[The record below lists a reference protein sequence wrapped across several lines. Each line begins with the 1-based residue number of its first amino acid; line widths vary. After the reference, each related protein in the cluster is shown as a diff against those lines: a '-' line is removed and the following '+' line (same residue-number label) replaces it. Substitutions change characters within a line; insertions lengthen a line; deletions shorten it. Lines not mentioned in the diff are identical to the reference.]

1 MKIIYTSKFAREYR
15 KLPKEIKILAES
27 KEKIFR
33 KNPFNSI
40 LETHK
45 LHGRFKDFRSF
56 SINFKYRI
64 VFEFREKD
72 NVIYFHSVGDHV
84 IYK

>member
-1 MKIIYTSKFAREYR
+1 MKIVYASKFAREYR

-33 KNPFNSI
+33 KNPFDPI

-45 LHGRFKDFRSF
+45 LHGRFKDFWSF
-56 SINFKYRI
+56 SIDLKYRI
-64 VFEFREKD
+64 VFGFGE
-72 NVIYFHSVGDHV
+72 NTIVYFYSIGDHRV
-84 IYK
+84 YR

>member
-1 MKIIYTSKFAREYR
+1 MKIVYASKFAREYR

-33 KNPFNSI
+33 KNPFDPI

-45 LHGRFKDFRSF
+45 LHGRFKDFWSF
-56 SINFKYRI
+56 SIDLKYRI
-64 VFEFREKD
+64 VFGFGENKI
-72 NVIYFHSVGDHV
+72 VYFYSIGDHRV
-84 IYK
+84 YR